1 MGEMIERLDFSGK
14 EKYSAV
20 EATIHLNR
28 YAMARPYVA
37 GKRVLDVASGEG
49 YGSFLLRRWGAES
62 VEGIDVDE
70 QTVETATRLFGGDG
84 VHYQCHTAEQ
94 LPFEDHTFDV
104 VCSFETIEH
113 LDHPELFLQEIRRV
127 LKPGGNIIL
136 SCPNDPYYYKQGTP
150 GNPFHKKQY
159 TYFDFKQLAEKYLGQ
174 RVRYYLAYALNG
186 FVNLPIEESTL
197 PPEGGEESP
206 LPTDMLEMLNYKDA
220 IQAICVPGERYLNYW
235 NANYYVGIWGSNN
248 STSINA
254 SIFPRETFIEIKD
267 KDEEFLREA
276 AKLKEDFEKH
286 TAQEAEY
293 ARQLEETKAAFAQK
307 EEADKRRM
315 EQQQAEYLERETD
328 YKQQLE
334 AGKAYIEHIKE
345 EAARQA
351 HVADLEQQRT
361 SMMLELVNKEKDMM
375 QQSYAR
381 DYAELTQ
388 RRDEVAQLRTQYE
401 QLSAENAQH
410 CEELRLIHASRGF
423 KLLNMCYPIKKR
435 IWKIFGKEI

>member
-150 GNPFHKKQY
+150 GNPFHKRQY

-206 LPTDMLEMLNYKDA
+206 LPTDMMEMFNYKDA
-220 IQAICVPGERYLNYW
+220 VQAVCVSGERYLNHW
-235 NANYYVGIWGSNN
+235 NANYFAGIWGPNN

-267 KDEEFLREA
+267 EDEEFLREVA
-276 AKLKEDFEKH
+276 RLKEDFEKH

-293 ARQLEETKAAFAQK
+293 ARQLEETKAVFKQR
-307 EEADKRRM
+307 EE
-315 EQQQAEYLERETD
+315 D

-351 HVADLEQQRT
+351 HVAELEQQRT

-381 DYAELTQ
+381 DYAELT
-388 RRDEVAQLRTQYE
+388 RLREQY
-401 QLSAENAQH
+401 N
-410 CEELRLIHASRGF
+410 
-423 KLLNMCYPIKKR
+423 
-435 IWKIFGKEI
+435 

>member
-28 YAMARPYVA
+28 YAMACPYVA

-150 GNPFHKKQY
+150 GNPFHKRQY

-206 LPTDMLEMLNYKDA
+206 LPTDMMEMFNYKDA
-220 IQAICVPGERYLNYW
+220 VQAVCVSGERYLNHW
-235 NANYYVGIWGSNN
+235 NANYFVGIWGPNN

-267 KDEEFLREA
+267 EDEEFLREVA
-276 AKLKEDFEKH
+276 RLKEDFEKH

-293 ARQLEETKAAFAQK
+293 ARQLEETKAVFKQR
-307 EEADKRRM
+307 EE
-315 EQQQAEYLERETD
+315 D

-351 HVADLEQQRT
+351 HVAELEQQRT

-381 DYAELTQ
+381 DYAELT
-388 RRDEVAQLRTQYE
+388 RLREQYN
-401 QLSAENAQH
+401 QLSTENAQH

-423 KLLNMCYPIKKR
+423 KLLNMGYPIKKR

>member
-150 GNPFHKKQY
+150 GNPFHKRQY

-206 LPTDMLEMLNYKDA
+206 LPTDMMEMFNYKDA
-220 IQAICVPGERYLNYW
+220 VQAVCVSGERYLNHW
-235 NANYYVGIWGSNN
+235 NANYFAGIWGPNN

-267 KDEEFLREA
+267 EDEEFLREVA
-276 AKLKEDFEKH
+276 RLKEDFEKH

-293 ARQLEETKAAFAQK
+293 ARQLEETKAVFKQR
-307 EEADKRRM
+307 EE
-315 EQQQAEYLERETD
+315 D

-351 HVADLEQQRT
+351 HVAELEQQRT
-361 SMMLELVNKEKDMM
+361 SMMLELVNKEKNMM

-381 DYAELTQ
+381 DGAELT
-388 RRDEVAQLRTQYE
+388 RLREQYN
-401 QLSAENAQH
+401 QLSTENAQH

-423 KLLNMCYPIKKR
+423 KLLNMGYPIKKR

>member
-70 QTVETATRLFGGDG
+70 QTVEIATRLFGGDG

-150 GNPFHKKQY
+150 GNPFHKRQY

-206 LPTDMLEMLNYKDA
+206 LPTDMMEMFNYKDA
-220 IQAICVPGERYLNYW
+220 VQAVCVSGERYLNHW
-235 NANYYVGIWGSNN
+235 NANYFAGIWGPNN

-267 KDEEFLREA
+267 EDEEFLREVA
-276 AKLKEDFEKH
+276 RLKEDFEKH

-293 ARQLEETKAAFAQK
+293 ARQLEETKAVFAQQ
-307 EEADKRRM
+307 EENS
-315 EQQQAEYLERETD
+315 
-328 YKQQLE
+328 KQQLE

-351 HVADLEQQRT
+351 HVAELEQQRT

-381 DYAELTQ
+381 DYAELT
-388 RRDEVAQLRTQYE
+388 RLREQYN
-401 QLSAENAQH
+401 QLSTENAQH

-423 KLLNMCYPIKKR
+423 KLLNMGYPIKKR

>member
-14 EKYSAV
+14 QKYSAV

-49 YGSFLLRRWGAES
+49 YGSFVLRRWGAES

-150 GNPFHKKQY
+150 GNPFHKRQY

-206 LPTDMLEMLNYKDA
+206 LPTDMMEMFNYKDA
-220 IQAICVPGERYLNYW
+220 VQAVCVSGERYLNHW
-235 NANYYVGIWGSNN
+235 NANYFVGIWGPNN

-267 KDEEFLREA
+267 EDEEFLREVA
-276 AKLKEDFEKH
+276 RLKEDFEKH

-293 ARQLEETKAAFAQK
+293 ARQLEETKAVFKQR
-307 EEADKRRM
+307 EE
-315 EQQQAEYLERETD
+315 D

-351 HVADLEQQRT
+351 HVAELEQQRT

-381 DYAELTQ
+381 DYAELT
-388 RRDEVAQLRTQYE
+388 RLREQYN
-401 QLSAENAQH
+401 QLSTENAQH

-423 KLLNMCYPIKKR
+423 KLLNMGYPIKKR

>member
-14 EKYSAV
+14 QKYSAV

-150 GNPFHKKQY
+150 ENPFHKRQY

-206 LPTDMLEMLNYKDA
+206 LPTDMMEMFNYKDA
-220 IQAICVPGERYLNYW
+220 VQAVCVSGERYLNHW
-235 NANYYVGIWGSNN
+235 NANYFVGIWGPNN

-267 KDEEFLREA
+267 EDEEFLREVA
-276 AKLKEDFEKH
+276 RLKEDFEKH

-293 ARQLEETKAAFAQK
+293 ARQLEETKAVFKQR
-307 EEADKRRM
+307 EE
-315 EQQQAEYLERETD
+315 D

-351 HVADLEQQRT
+351 HVAELEQQRT

-381 DYAELTQ
+381 DYAELT
-388 RRDEVAQLRTQYE
+388 RLREQYN
-401 QLSAENAQH
+401 QLSTENAQH

-423 KLLNMCYPIKKR
+423 KLLNMGYPIKKR

>member
-150 GNPFHKKQY
+150 GNPFHKRQY

-206 LPTDMLEMLNYKDA
+206 LPTDMMEMFNYKDA
-220 IQAICVPGERYLNYW
+220 VQAVCVSGERYLNHW
-235 NANYYVGIWGSNN
+235 NANYFVGIWGPNN

-267 KDEEFLREA
+267 EDEEFLREVA
-276 AKLKEDFEKH
+276 RLKEDFEKH

-293 ARQLEETKAAFAQK
+293 ARQLEETKAVFAQQ
-307 EEADKRRM
+307 EE
-315 EQQQAEYLERETD
+315 D

-351 HVADLEQQRT
+351 HVAELEQQRT

-381 DYAELTQ
+381 DYAELT
-388 RRDEVAQLRTQYE
+388 RLREQYN
-401 QLSAENAQH
+401 QLSTENAQH

-423 KLLNMCYPIKKR
+423 KLLNMGYPIKKR

>member
-14 EKYSAV
+14 QKYSAV

-150 GNPFHKKQY
+150 GNPFHKRQY

-206 LPTDMLEMLNYKDA
+206 LPTDMMEMFNYKDA
-220 IQAICVPGERYLNYW
+220 VQAVCVSGERYLNHW
-235 NANYYVGIWGSNN
+235 NANYFVSIWGPNN

-267 KDEEFLREA
+267 EDEEFLREVA
-276 AKLKEDFEKH
+276 RLKEDFEKH

-293 ARQLEETKAAFAQK
+293 ARQLEETKAVFAQQ
-307 EEADKRRM
+307 EENS
-315 EQQQAEYLERETD
+315 
-328 YKQQLE
+328 KQQLE

-351 HVADLEQQRT
+351 HVAELEQQRT
-361 SMMLELVNKEKDMM
+361 SMMLGLVNKEKDMM

-381 DYAELTQ
+381 DYAELT
-388 RRDEVAQLRTQYE
+388 RLREQYN
-401 QLSAENAQH
+401 QLSTENAQH

-423 KLLNMCYPIKKR
+423 KLLNMGYPIKKR

>member
-136 SCPNDPYYYKQGTP
+136 SCPNDPYYYKPGEP

-206 LPTDMLEMLNYKDA
+206 LPTDMMEMFNYKDA
-220 IQAICVPGERYLNYW
+220 VQAVCVSGERYLNHW
-235 NANYYVGIWGSNN
+235 NANYFVGIWGPNN

-267 KDEEFLREA
+267 EDEEFLREVA
-276 AKLKEDFEKH
+276 RLKEDFEKH

-293 ARQLEETKAAFAQK
+293 ARQLEETKAVFAQQ
-307 EEADKRRM
+307 EENSK
-315 EQQQAEYLERETD
+315 QREED

-351 HVADLEQQRT
+351 HVAELEQQRT

-381 DYAELTQ
+381 DYAELT
-388 RRDEVAQLRTQYE
+388 RLREQYN
-401 QLSAENAQH
+401 QLSTENAQH

-423 KLLNMCYPIKKR
+423 KLLNMGYPIKKR

>member
-14 EKYSAV
+14 GKYSAV

-150 GNPFHKKQY
+150 GNPFHKRQY

-206 LPTDMLEMLNYKDA
+206 LPTDMMEMFNYKDA
-220 IQAICVPGERYLNYW
+220 VQAVCVSGERYLNHW
-235 NANYYVGIWGSNN
+235 NANYFVGIWGPNN

-267 KDEEFLREA
+267 EDEEFLREVA
-276 AKLKEDFEKH
+276 RLKEDFEKH

-293 ARQLEETKAAFAQK
+293 ARQLEETKAVFAQQ
-307 EEADKRRM
+307 EENSK
-315 EQQQAEYLERETD
+315 QREED

-351 HVADLEQQRT
+351 HVAELEQQRT
-361 SMMLELVNKEKDMM
+361 SMMLELVNKEKNMM

-381 DYAELTQ
+381 DYAELT
-388 RRDEVAQLRTQYE
+388 RLREQYN
-401 QLSAENAQH
+401 QLSTENAQH

-423 KLLNMCYPIKKR
+423 KLLNMGYPIKKR

>member
-104 VCSFETIEH
+104 ICSFETIEH

-150 GNPFHKKQY
+150 GNPFHKRQY

-206 LPTDMLEMLNYKDA
+206 LPTDMMEMFNYKDA
-220 IQAICVPGERYLNYW
+220 VQAVCVSGERYLNHW
-235 NANYYVGIWGSNN
+235 NANYFAGIWGPNN

-267 KDEEFLREA
+267 EDEDFLREVA
-276 AKLKEDFEKH
+276 RLKEDFEKH

-293 ARQLEETKAAFAQK
+293 ARQLEETKAVFKQR
-307 EEADKRRM
+307 EE
-315 EQQQAEYLERETD
+315 D

-351 HVADLEQQRT
+351 HVAELEQQRT

-381 DYAELTQ
+381 DGAELT
-388 RRDEVAQLRTQYE
+388 RLREQYN
-401 QLSAENAQH
+401 QLSTENAQH

-423 KLLNMCYPIKKR
+423 KLLNMGYPIKKR

>member
-14 EKYSAV
+14 QKYSAV

-62 VEGIDVDE
+62 VEGIDVYE

-127 LKPGGNIIL
+127 LNPGGNIIL

-150 GNPFHKKQY
+150 GNPFHKRQY

-206 LPTDMLEMLNYKDA
+206 LPTDMMEMFNYKDA
-220 IQAICVPGERYLNYW
+220 VQAVCVSGERYLNHW
-235 NANYYVGIWGSNN
+235 NANYFVGIWGPNN

-267 KDEEFLREA
+267 EDEEFLREVA
-276 AKLKEDFEKH
+276 RLKEDFEKH

-293 ARQLEETKAAFAQK
+293 ARQLEETKAVFAQQ
-307 EEADKRRM
+307 EENS
-315 EQQQAEYLERETD
+315 
-328 YKQQLE
+328 KQQLE

-351 HVADLEQQRT
+351 HVAELEQQRT

-381 DYAELTQ
+381 DYAELT
-388 RRDEVAQLRTQYE
+388 RLREQYN
-401 QLSAENAQH
+401 QLSTENAQH

-423 KLLNMCYPIKKR
+423 KLLNMGYPIKKR

>member
-104 VCSFETIEH
+104 ICSFETIEH

-150 GNPFHKKQY
+150 GNPFHKRQY

-206 LPTDMLEMLNYKDA
+206 LPTDMMEMFNYKDA
-220 IQAICVPGERYLNYW
+220 VQAVCVSGERYLNHW
-235 NANYYVGIWGSNN
+235 NANYFAGIWGPNN

-267 KDEEFLREA
+267 EDEEFLREVA
-276 AKLKEDFEKH
+276 RLKEDFEKH

-293 ARQLEETKAAFAQK
+293 ARQLEETKAVFAQQ
-307 EEADKRRM
+307 EENS
-315 EQQQAEYLERETD
+315 
-328 YKQQLE
+328 KQQLE

-351 HVADLEQQRT
+351 HVAELEQQRT

-381 DYAELTQ
+381 DYAELT
-388 RRDEVAQLRTQYE
+388 RLREQYN
-401 QLSAENAQH
+401 QLSTENAQH

-423 KLLNMCYPIKKR
+423 KLLNMGYPIKKR

>member
-150 GNPFHKKQY
+150 GNPFHKRQY

-206 LPTDMLEMLNYKDA
+206 LPTDMMEMFNYKDA
-220 IQAICVPGERYLNYW
+220 VQAVCVSGERYLNHW
-235 NANYYVGIWGSNN
+235 NANYFVGIWGPNN

-267 KDEEFLREA
+267 EDEEFLREVA
-276 AKLKEDFEKH
+276 RLKEDFEKH

-293 ARQLEETKAAFAQK
+293 ARQLEETKAVFAQQ
-307 EEADKRRM
+307 EENSK
-315 EQQQAEYLERETD
+315 QREED

-351 HVADLEQQRT
+351 HVAELEQQRT
-361 SMMLELVNKEKDMM
+361 SMMLELVNKEKDTM

-381 DYAELTQ
+381 DYAELT
-388 RRDEVAQLRTQYE
+388 RLREQYN
-401 QLSAENAQH
+401 QLSTENAQH

-423 KLLNMCYPIKKR
+423 KLLNMGYPIKKR

>member
-14 EKYSAV
+14 QKYSAV

-150 GNPFHKKQY
+150 GNPFHKRQY

-206 LPTDMLEMLNYKDA
+206 LPTDMMEMFNYKDA
-220 IQAICVPGERYLNYW
+220 VQAVCVSGERYLNHW
-235 NANYYVGIWGSNN
+235 NANYFVGIWGPNN

-267 KDEEFLREA
+267 EDEEFLREVA
-276 AKLKEDFEKH
+276 RLKEDFEKH

-293 ARQLEETKAAFAQK
+293 ARQLEETKAVFKQR
-307 EEADKRRM
+307 EE
-315 EQQQAEYLERETD
+315 D

-351 HVADLEQQRT
+351 HVAELEQQRT
-361 SMMLELVNKEKDMM
+361 SMMLELVNKEKNMM

-381 DYAELTQ
+381 DYAELT
-388 RRDEVAQLRTQYE
+388 RLREQYN
-401 QLSAENAQH
+401 QLSTENAQH

-423 KLLNMCYPIKKR
+423 KLLNMGYPIKKR

>member
-104 VCSFETIEH
+104 ICSFETIEH

-136 SCPNDPYYYKQGTP
+136 SCPNDPYYYKPGEP

-159 TYFDFKQLAEKYLGQ
+159 TYFDFKQLVEKYLGQ
-174 RVRYYLAYALNG
+174 RVRYYLAYALSG
-186 FVNLPIEESTL
+186 FINLPIEESTL

-206 LPTDMLEMLNYKDA
+206 LPTDMMEMFNYKDA
-220 IQAICVPGERYLNYW
+220 VQAVCVSGERYLNHW
-235 NANYYVGIWGSNN
+235 NANYFAGIWGPNN

-267 KDEEFLREA
+267 EDEEFLREVA
-276 AKLKEDFEKH
+276 RLKEDFEKH

-293 ARQLEETKAAFAQK
+293 ARQLEETKAVFKQR
-307 EEADKRRM
+307 EE
-315 EQQQAEYLERETD
+315 D

-351 HVADLEQQRT
+351 HVAELEQQRT
-361 SMMLELVNKEKDMM
+361 SMMLELINKEKNMM

-381 DYAELTQ
+381 DGAELT
-388 RRDEVAQLRTQYE
+388 RLREQYN
-401 QLSAENAQH
+401 QLSTENAQH

-423 KLLNMCYPIKKR
+423 KLLNMGYPIKKR

>member
-136 SCPNDPYYYKQGTP
+136 SCPNDPYYYKPGEP

-186 FVNLPIEESTL
+186 FINLPIEESTL

-206 LPTDMLEMLNYKDA
+206 LPTDMMEMFNYKDA
-220 IQAICVPGERYLNYW
+220 VQAVCVSGERYLNHW
-235 NANYYVGIWGSNN
+235 NANYFVGIWGPNN

-267 KDEEFLREA
+267 EDEEFLREVA
-276 AKLKEDFEKH
+276 RLKEDFEKH

-293 ARQLEETKAAFAQK
+293 ARQLEETKAVFAQQ
-307 EEADKRRM
+307 EENSK
-315 EQQQAEYLERETD
+315 QREED

-351 HVADLEQQRT
+351 HVAELEQQRT

-381 DYAELTQ
+381 DYAELT
-388 RRDEVAQLRTQYE
+388 RLREQYN
-401 QLSAENAQH
+401 QLSTENAQH

-423 KLLNMCYPIKKR
+423 KLLNMGYPIKKR

>member
-113 LDHPELFLQEIRRV
+113 LDHPELFLQEIRHV

-150 GNPFHKKQY
+150 GNPFHKRQY

-206 LPTDMLEMLNYKDA
+206 LPTDMMEMFNYKDA
-220 IQAICVPGERYLNYW
+220 VQAVCVSGERYLNHW
-235 NANYYVGIWGSNN
+235 NANYFVGIWGPNN

-267 KDEEFLREA
+267 EDEEFLREVA
-276 AKLKEDFEKH
+276 RLKEDFEKH

-293 ARQLEETKAAFAQK
+293 ARQLEETKAVFAQQ
-307 EEADKRRM
+307 EENS
-315 EQQQAEYLERETD
+315 
-328 YKQQLE
+328 KQQLE

-351 HVADLEQQRT
+351 HVAELEQQRT

-381 DYAELTQ
+381 DGAELT
-388 RRDEVAQLRTQYE
+388 RLREQYN
-401 QLSAENAQH
+401 QLSTENAQH

-423 KLLNMCYPIKKR
+423 KLLNMGYPIKKR

>member
-14 EKYSAV
+14 QKYSAV

-150 GNPFHKKQY
+150 GNPFHKRQY

-206 LPTDMLEMLNYKDA
+206 LPTDMMEMFNYKDA
-220 IQAICVPGERYLNYW
+220 VQAVCVSGERYLNHW
-235 NANYYVGIWGSNN
+235 NANYFVGIWGPNN

-267 KDEEFLREA
+267 EDEEFLREVA
-276 AKLKEDFEKH
+276 RLKEDFEKH

-293 ARQLEETKAAFAQK
+293 ARQLEETKAVFAQQ
-307 EEADKRRM
+307 EENS
-315 EQQQAEYLERETD
+315 
-328 YKQQLE
+328 KQQLE

-351 HVADLEQQRT
+351 HVAELEQQRT

-381 DYAELTQ
+381 DYAELT
-388 RRDEVAQLRTQYE
+388 RLREQYN
-401 QLSAENAQH
+401 QLSTENAQH

-423 KLLNMCYPIKKR
+423 KLLNMGYPIKKR

>member
-150 GNPFHKKQY
+150 GNPFHKRQY

-206 LPTDMLEMLNYKDA
+206 LPTDMMEMFNYKDA
-220 IQAICVPGERYLNYW
+220 VQAVCVSGECYLNHW
-235 NANYYVGIWGSNN
+235 NANYFVGIWGPNN

-267 KDEEFLREA
+267 EDEEFLREVA
-276 AKLKEDFEKH
+276 RLKEDFEKH

-293 ARQLEETKAAFAQK
+293 ARQLEETKAVFKQR
-307 EEADKRRM
+307 EE
-315 EQQQAEYLERETD
+315 D

-351 HVADLEQQRT
+351 HVAELEQQRT

-381 DYAELTQ
+381 DGAELT
-388 RRDEVAQLRTQYE
+388 RLREQYN
-401 QLSAENAQH
+401 QLSTENAQH

-423 KLLNMCYPIKKR
+423 KLLNMGYPIKKR

>member
-136 SCPNDPYYYKQGTP
+136 SCPNDPYYYKLGEP

-186 FVNLPIEESTL
+186 FINLPIEESTL
-197 PPEGGEESP
+197 PPEDGAESS
-206 LPTDMLEMLNYKDA
+206 LPKDMLELLNYKDYTNA
-220 IQAICVPGERYLNYW
+220 VYVSGERYLNHW
-235 NANYYVGIWGSNN
+235 NANYFVGIWGPNN
-248 STSINA
+248 SAQSNA
-254 SIFPRETFIEIKD
+254 AFFPQEFFGETEGMNSA
-267 KDEEFLREA
+267 FLREVA
-276 AKLKEDFEKH
+276 RLKEDFEKH

-293 ARQLEETKAAFAQK
+293 ARQLEETKAVFAQQ
-307 EEADKRRM
+307 EE
-315 EQQQAEYLERETD
+315 D

-351 HVADLEQQRT
+351 HVAELEQQRT

-381 DYAELTQ
+381 DYAELT
-388 RRDEVAQLRTQYE
+388 RLREQYN
-401 QLSAENAQH
+401 QLSTENAQH

-423 KLLNMCYPIKKR
+423 KLLNMGYPIKKR

>member
-150 GNPFHKKQY
+150 GNPFHKRQY

-206 LPTDMLEMLNYKDA
+206 LPTDMMEMFNYKDA
-220 IQAICVPGERYLNYW
+220 VQAVCVSGERYLNHW
-235 NANYYVGIWGSNN
+235 NANYFVGIWGPNN

-267 KDEEFLREA
+267 EDEEFLREVA
-276 AKLKEDFEKH
+276 RLKEDFEKH

-293 ARQLEETKAAFAQK
+293 ARQLEETKAVFAQQ
-307 EEADKRRM
+307 EENSK
-315 EQQQAEYLERETD
+315 QREED

-351 HVADLEQQRT
+351 HVAELEQQRT
-361 SMMLELVNKEKDMM
+361 SMMLELVNKEKNMM

-381 DYAELTQ
+381 DCAELT
-388 RRDEVAQLRTQYE
+388 RLREQYN
-401 QLSAENAQH
+401 QLSTENAQH

-423 KLLNMCYPIKKR
+423 KLLNMGYPIKKR

>member
-14 EKYSAV
+14 QKYSAV

-70 QTVETATRLFGGDG
+70 QTVEIATRLFGGDG

-150 GNPFHKKQY
+150 GNPFHKRQY

-206 LPTDMLEMLNYKDA
+206 LPTDMMEMFNYKDA
-220 IQAICVPGERYLNYW
+220 VQAVCVSGERYLNHW
-235 NANYYVGIWGSNN
+235 NANYFAGIWGPNN

-267 KDEEFLREA
+267 EDEEFLREVA
-276 AKLKEDFEKH
+276 RLKEDFEKH

-293 ARQLEETKAAFAQK
+293 ARQLEETKAVFAQQ
-307 EEADKRRM
+307 EENSK
-315 EQQQAEYLERETD
+315 QREED

-388 RRDEVAQLRTQYE
+388 RRDEVAQLRNQYE

-423 KLLNMCYPIKKR
+423 KLLNMGYPIKKR

>member
-14 EKYSAV
+14 QKYSAV

-150 GNPFHKKQY
+150 GNPFHKRQY

-206 LPTDMLEMLNYKDA
+206 LPTDMMEMFNYKDDV
-220 IQAICVPGERYLNYW
+220 QAVCVSGERYLNHW
-235 NANYYVGIWGSNN
+235 NANYFVGIWGPNN

-267 KDEEFLREA
+267 EDEEFLREVA
-276 AKLKEDFEKH
+276 RLKEDFEKH

-293 ARQLEETKAAFAQK
+293 ARQLEETKAVFAQQ
-307 EEADKRRM
+307 EENS
-315 EQQQAEYLERETD
+315 
-328 YKQQLE
+328 KQQLE

-351 HVADLEQQRT
+351 HVAELEQQRT
-361 SMMLELVNKEKDMM
+361 SMMLELVNKEKNMM

-381 DYAELTQ
+381 DYAELT
-388 RRDEVAQLRTQYE
+388 RLRE
-401 QLSAENAQH
+401 QNAQH

-423 KLLNMCYPIKKR
+423 KLLNMGYPIKKR

>member
-136 SCPNDPYYYKQGTP
+136 SCPNDPYYYKPGEP

-186 FVNLPIEESTL
+186 FINLPIEESTL
-197 PPEGGEESP
+197 PPEDGAESS
-206 LPTDMLEMLNYKDA
+206 LPKDMLELLNYKDYTNA
-220 IQAICVPGERYLNYW
+220 VYVSGERYLNHW
-235 NANYYVGIWGSNN
+235 NANYFAGIWGPNN
-248 STSINA
+248 SAQSNA
-254 SIFPRETFIEIKD
+254 AFFPQEFFGETEGMNSA
-267 KDEEFLREA
+267 FLREVA
-276 AKLKEDFEKH
+276 RLKEDFEKH

-293 ARQLEETKAAFAQK
+293 ARQLEETKAVFKQR
-307 EEADKRRM
+307 EE
-315 EQQQAEYLERETD
+315 D

-381 DYAELTQ
+381 DYAELT
-388 RRDEVAQLRTQYE
+388 RLREQYN
-401 QLSAENAQH
+401 QLSTENAQH

-423 KLLNMCYPIKKR
+423 KLLNMGYPIKKR

>member
-20 EATIHLNR
+20 EAAIHLNR

-62 VEGIDVDE
+62 VEGIDVDA

-136 SCPNDPYYYKQGTP
+136 SCPNDPYYYKPGEP

-159 TYFDFKQLAEKYLGQ
+159 TYFDFKQLVEKYLGQ
-174 RVRYYLAYALNG
+174 RVRYYLAYALSG
-186 FVNLPIEESTL
+186 FINLPIEESTL
-197 PPEGGEESP
+197 PPEEGEASP
-206 LPTDMLEMLNYKDA
+206 LPTDMLEMLNCRDYTNA
-220 IQAICVPGERYLNYW
+220 VCVPAERYLNYW
-235 NANYYVGIWGSNN
+235 DANYFVGIWGPNN
-248 STSINA
+248 STQSNA
-254 SIFPRETFIEIKD
+254 AFFPQEFFAETNGLSG
-267 KDEEFLREA
+267 EFLREVA
-276 AKLKEDFEKH
+276 RLKEDFEKH

-293 ARQLEETKAAFAQK
+293 ARQLEETKAVFKQR
-307 EEADKRRM
+307 EE
-315 EQQQAEYLERETD
+315 D

-351 HVADLEQQRT
+351 HVAELEQQRT
-361 SMMLELVNKEKDMM
+361 SMMLELVNKEKNMM

-381 DYAELTQ
+381 DYAELT
-388 RRDEVAQLRTQYE
+388 RLRE
-401 QLSAENAQH
+401 QNAQY
-410 CEELRLIHASRGF
+410 CEELRLIHASKGF
-423 KLLNMCYPIKKR
+423 KLLNMGYPIKKR

>member
-150 GNPFHKKQY
+150 GNPFHKRQY

-206 LPTDMLEMLNYKDA
+206 LPTDMMEMFNYKDA
-220 IQAICVPGERYLNYW
+220 VQAVCVSGERYLNHW
-235 NANYYVGIWGSNN
+235 NANYFAGIWGPNN

-267 KDEEFLREA
+267 EEFLREVA
-276 AKLKEDFEKH
+276 RLKEDFEKH

-293 ARQLEETKAAFAQK
+293 ARQLEETKAVFKQR
-307 EEADKRRM
+307 EE
-315 EQQQAEYLERETD
+315 D

-381 DYAELTQ
+381 DYAELT
-388 RRDEVAQLRTQYE
+388 RLREQYN
-401 QLSAENAQH
+401 QLSTENAQH

-423 KLLNMCYPIKKR
+423 KLLNMGYPIKKR

>member
-14 EKYSAV
+14 KKYSAV

-150 GNPFHKKQY
+150 GNPFHKRQY

-206 LPTDMLEMLNYKDA
+206 LPTDMMEMFNYKDA
-220 IQAICVPGERYLNYW
+220 VQAVCVSGERYLNHW
-235 NANYYVGIWGSNN
+235 NANYFAGIWGPNN

-267 KDEEFLREA
+267 EDEEFLREVA
-276 AKLKEDFEKH
+276 RLKEDFEKH

-293 ARQLEETKAAFAQK
+293 ARQLEETKAVFKQR
-307 EEADKRRM
+307 EE
-315 EQQQAEYLERETD
+315 D

-351 HVADLEQQRT
+351 HVAELEQQRT

-381 DYAELTQ
+381 DGAELT
-388 RRDEVAQLRTQYE
+388 RLREQYN
-401 QLSAENAQH
+401 QLSTENAQH

-423 KLLNMCYPIKKR
+423 KLLNMGYPIKKR

>member
-1 MGEMIERLDFSGK
+1 MIERLDFSGK
-14 EKYSAV
+14 QKYSAV

-150 GNPFHKKQY
+150 GNPFHKRQY

-206 LPTDMLEMLNYKDA
+206 LPTDMMEMFNYKDA
-220 IQAICVPGERYLNYW
+220 VQAVCVSGERYLNHW
-235 NANYYVGIWGSNN
+235 NANYFVGIWGPNN

-267 KDEEFLREA
+267 EDEEFFREVA
-276 AKLKEDFEKH
+276 RLKEDFEKH

-293 ARQLEETKAAFAQK
+293 ARQLEETKAVFAQQ
-307 EEADKRRM
+307 EENS
-315 EQQQAEYLERETD
+315 
-328 YKQQLE
+328 KQQLE

-351 HVADLEQQRT
+351 HVAELEQQRT

-381 DYAELTQ
+381 DYAELT
-388 RRDEVAQLRTQYE
+388 RLREQYN
-401 QLSAENAQH
+401 QLSTENAQH

-423 KLLNMCYPIKKR
+423 KLLNMGYPIKKR

>member
-14 EKYSAV
+14 QKYSAV

-150 GNPFHKKQY
+150 GNPFHKRQY

-206 LPTDMLEMLNYKDA
+206 LPTDMMEMFNYKDA
-220 IQAICVPGERYLNYW
+220 VQAVCVSGERYLNHW
-235 NANYYVGIWGSNN
+235 NANYFVGIWGPNN

-267 KDEEFLREA
+267 EDEEFLREVA
-276 AKLKEDFEKH
+276 RLKEDFEKH

-293 ARQLEETKAAFAQK
+293 ARQLEETKAVFKQR
-307 EEADKRRM
+307 EE
-315 EQQQAEYLERETD
+315 D

-351 HVADLEQQRT
+351 HVAELEQQRT

-381 DYAELTQ
+381 DYAELT
-388 RRDEVAQLRTQYE
+388 RLREQYN
-401 QLSAENAQH
+401 QLSTENAQH

-423 KLLNMCYPIKKR
+423 KLLNMGYPIKKR
-435 IWKIFGKEI
+435 IW

>member
-150 GNPFHKKQY
+150 GNPFHERQY

-206 LPTDMLEMLNYKDA
+206 LPTDMMEMFNYKDA
-220 IQAICVPGERYLNYW
+220 VQAVCVSGERYLNHW
-235 NANYYVGIWGSNN
+235 NANYFAGIWGPNN

-267 KDEEFLREA
+267 EDEEFLREVA
-276 AKLKEDFEKH
+276 RLKEDFEKH

-293 ARQLEETKAAFAQK
+293 ARQLEETKAVFAQQ
-307 EEADKRRM
+307 EENSK
-315 EQQQAEYLERETD
+315 QREED

-388 RRDEVAQLRTQYE
+388 LREQYN
-401 QLSAENAQH
+401 QLSTENAQH

-423 KLLNMCYPIKKR
+423 KLLNMGYPIKKR

>member
-14 EKYSAV
+14 QKYSAV

-150 GNPFHKKQY
+150 GNPFHKRQY

-206 LPTDMLEMLNYKDA
+206 LPTDMMEMFNYKDA
-220 IQAICVPGERYLNYW
+220 VQAVCVSGERYLNHW
-235 NANYYVGIWGSNN
+235 NANYFVGIWGPNN

-267 KDEEFLREA
+267 EDEEFLREVA
-276 AKLKEDFEKH
+276 RLKEDFEKH

-293 ARQLEETKAAFAQK
+293 ARQLEETKAVFAQQ
-307 EEADKRRM
+307 EENSK
-315 EQQQAEYLERETD
+315 QREED

-351 HVADLEQQRT
+351 HVAELEQQRT

-423 KLLNMCYPIKKR
+423 KLLNMGYPIKKR

>member
-14 EKYSAV
+14 QKYSAV

-70 QTVETATRLFGGDG
+70 QTVETATLLFGGDG

-150 GNPFHKKQY
+150 GNPFHKRQY

-206 LPTDMLEMLNYKDA
+206 LPTDMMEMFNYKDA
-220 IQAICVPGERYLNYW
+220 VQAVCVSGERYLNHW
-235 NANYYVGIWGSNN
+235 NANYFVGIWGPNN

-267 KDEEFLREA
+267 EDEEFLREVA
-276 AKLKEDFEKH
+276 RLKEDFEKH

-293 ARQLEETKAAFAQK
+293 ARQLEETKAVFAQQ
-307 EEADKRRM
+307 EENS
-315 EQQQAEYLERETD
+315 
-328 YKQQLE
+328 KQQLE

-351 HVADLEQQRT
+351 HVAELEQQRT

-381 DYAELTQ
+381 DYAELT
-388 RRDEVAQLRTQYE
+388 RLREQYN
-401 QLSAENAQH
+401 QLSTENAQH

-423 KLLNMCYPIKKR
+423 KLLNMGYPIKKR

>member
-150 GNPFHKKQY
+150 GNPFHKRQY

-206 LPTDMLEMLNYKDA
+206 LPTDMMEMFNYKDA
-220 IQAICVPGERYLNYW
+220 VQAVCVSGERYLNHW
-235 NANYYVGIWGSNN
+235 NANYFVGIWGPNN

-267 KDEEFLREA
+267 EDEEFLREVA
-276 AKLKEDFEKH
+276 RLKEDFEKH

-293 ARQLEETKAAFAQK
+293 ARQLEETKAVFAQQ
-307 EEADKRRM
+307 EE
-315 EQQQAEYLERETD
+315 D

-381 DYAELTQ
+381 DYAELT
-388 RRDEVAQLRTQYE
+388 RLREQYN
-401 QLSAENAQH
+401 QLSTENAQH

-423 KLLNMCYPIKKR
+423 KLLNMGYPIKKR

>member
-150 GNPFHKKQY
+150 GNPFHKRQY

-197 PPEGGEESP
+197 PPEGSEESP
-206 LPTDMLEMLNYKDA
+206 LPTDMMEMFNYKDA
-220 IQAICVPGERYLNYW
+220 VQAVCVSGERYLNHW
-235 NANYYVGIWGSNN
+235 NANYFVGIWGPNN

-267 KDEEFLREA
+267 EDEEFLREVA
-276 AKLKEDFEKH
+276 RLKEDFEKH

-293 ARQLEETKAAFAQK
+293 ARQLEETKAVFKQR
-307 EEADKRRM
+307 EE
-315 EQQQAEYLERETD
+315 D

-351 HVADLEQQRT
+351 HVAELEQQRT

-381 DYAELTQ
+381 DYAELT
-388 RRDEVAQLRTQYE
+388 RLREQYN
-401 QLSAENAQH
+401 QLSTENAQH

-423 KLLNMCYPIKKR
+423 KLLNMGYPIKKR

>member
-136 SCPNDPYYYKQGTP
+136 SCPNDPYYYKPGEP

-206 LPTDMLEMLNYKDA
+206 LPTDMMEMFNYKDA
-220 IQAICVPGERYLNYW
+220 VQAVCVSGERYLNHW
-235 NANYYVGIWGSNN
+235 NANYFAGIWGPNN

-267 KDEEFLREA
+267 EDEEFLREVA
-276 AKLKEDFEKH
+276 RLKEDFEKH

-293 ARQLEETKAAFAQK
+293 ARQLEETKAVFAQQ
-307 EEADKRRM
+307 EENSK
-315 EQQQAEYLERETD
+315 QREED

-381 DYAELTQ
+381 DYAELT
-388 RRDEVAQLRTQYE
+388 RLREQYN
-401 QLSAENAQH
+401 QLSTENAQH

-423 KLLNMCYPIKKR
+423 KLLNMGYPIKKR

>member
-136 SCPNDPYYYKQGTP
+136 SCPNDPYYYKPGEP

-186 FVNLPIEESTL
+186 FINLPIEESTL
-197 PPEGGEESP
+197 PPEDGAESS
-206 LPTDMLEMLNYKDA
+206 LPKDMLELLNYKDYTNA
-220 IQAICVPGERYLNYW
+220 VYVSGERYLNHW
-235 NANYYVGIWGSNN
+235 NANYFVGIWGPNN
-248 STSINA
+248 SAQSNA
-254 SIFPRETFIEIKD
+254 AFFPQEFFGETEGMD
-267 KDEEFLREA
+267 SAFLREVA
-276 AKLKEDFEKH
+276 RLKEDFEKH

-293 ARQLEETKAAFAQK
+293 ARQLEETKAVFKQR
-307 EEADKRRM
+307 EE
-315 EQQQAEYLERETD
+315 D

-381 DYAELTQ
+381 DYAELT
-388 RRDEVAQLRTQYE
+388 RLREQYN
-401 QLSAENAQH
+401 QLSTENAQH

-423 KLLNMCYPIKKR
+423 KLLNMGYPIKKR

>member
-14 EKYSAV
+14 QKYSAV

-49 YGSFLLRRWGAES
+49 YGCFLLRRWGAES

-150 GNPFHKKQY
+150 GNPFHKRQY

-206 LPTDMLEMLNYKDA
+206 LPTDMMEMFNYKDA
-220 IQAICVPGERYLNYW
+220 VQAVCVSGERYLNHW
-235 NANYYVGIWGSNN
+235 NANYFVGIWGPNN

-267 KDEEFLREA
+267 EDEEFLREVA
-276 AKLKEDFEKH
+276 RLKEDFEKH

-293 ARQLEETKAAFAQK
+293 ARQLEETKAVFAQQ
-307 EEADKRRM
+307 EE
-315 EQQQAEYLERETD
+315 D

-351 HVADLEQQRT
+351 HVAELEQQRT

-381 DYAELTQ
+381 DYAELT
-388 RRDEVAQLRTQYE
+388 RLREQYN
-401 QLSAENAQH
+401 QLSTENAQH

-423 KLLNMCYPIKKR
+423 KLLNMGYPIKKR

>member
-136 SCPNDPYYYKQGTP
+136 SCPNDPYYYKPGEP

-159 TYFDFKQLAEKYLGQ
+159 TYFDFKQLVEKYLGQ
-174 RVRYYLAYALNG
+174 RVRYYLAYALSG
-186 FVNLPIEESTL
+186 FINLPIEESTL
-197 PPEGGEESP
+197 PPEEGEASP
-206 LPTDMLEMLNYKDA
+206 LPTDMLEMLNCRDYTNA
-220 IQAICVPGERYLNYW
+220 VCVPAERYLNYW
-235 NANYYVGIWGSNN
+235 DANYFVGIWGPNN
-248 STSINA
+248 STQSNA
-254 SIFPRETFIEIKD
+254 AFFPAGILCR
-267 KDEEFLREA
+267 DEWFKWRILREVA
-276 AKLKEDFEKH
+276 RLKEDFEKH

-293 ARQLEETKAAFAQK
+293 ARQLEETKAVFKQR
-307 EEADKRRM
+307 EE
-315 EQQQAEYLERETD
+315 D

-351 HVADLEQQRT
+351 HVAELEQQRT
-361 SMMLELVNKEKDMM
+361 SMMLELVNKEKNMM

-381 DYAELTQ
+381 DYAELT
-388 RRDEVAQLRTQYE
+388 RLRE
-401 QLSAENAQH
+401 QNAQY

-423 KLLNMCYPIKKR
+423 KLLNMGYPIKKR